1 MLHHKTIKSILMIL
15 FLFLLTVT
23 IVGCSFKPQSA
34 PVANSAPNG
43 GGVAIRAMV
52 VKLTQSEY
60 ASVVKTGLEN
70 PSIDDFKTLMIGV
83 SIIGIDPAKDKTI
96 LCPDIGEITQKLSS
110 KIVWS
115 ANSDSMDNGAGS
127 VVNYDNTLV
136 LHTKDISNDALKL
149 KLKGLKIAVAYMDLN
164 GKKIE
169 KSFDIA
175 DILQF
180 V

>member
-1 MLHHKTIKSILMIL
+1 MFHYKTVKIILIMSVL
-15 FLFLLTVT
+15 YLLTVM
-23 IVGCSFKPQSA
+23 IVGCSSKPPSA
-34 PVANSAPNG
+34 ADANSAPTD
-43 GGVAIRAMV
+43 GGVAIKAMV

-70 PSIDDFKTLMIGV
+70 PSIDDFRTLMIGV
-83 SIIGIDPAKDKTI
+83 DIVGLDPAKDKTI

-110 KIVWS
+110 QIVWS
-115 ANSDSMDNGAGS
+115 ANSAIMDNGMGS

-136 LHTKDISNDALKL
+136 LHTKDVSNDALKL